1 MKRTLATALTL
12 AALMIP
18 VDSLKAEQP
27 TKTTAK
33 AATTRVRYQTIK
45 AGGQDVFY
53 REAGPKN
60 GPVVLLLH
68 GFPTSSRMFRNLIPQ
83 LADRYRVIAPDY
95 PGYGES
101 SMPQHDQFAYT
112 FDNLANVIDD
122 LITKLGVTRYTMYV
136 MDYGAPVGWRLALK
150 HPERVQALIVQNGN
164 AYEEGLPDSFWGPIK
179 KYWKEKTPS
188 NRDALR
194 GLLKLEATKWQYTTG
209 VTDTSLLDP
218 DTWTADQYGLDRKG
232 NDEIQL
238 DLFYD
243 YGSNLALYPTIQKFF
258 RDSQVP
264 TLIVWG
270 KGDPIFP
277 PVGAHPYKRDLPK
290 AELHLLDTG
299 HFALET
305 HGEEMA
311 SLIRAFLAKN
321 LTK

>member
-1 MKRTLATALTL
+1 MKHLLTIALTVATL
-12 AALMIP
+12 LIPIGVLQASPAPAA
-18 VDSLKAEQP
+18 E
-27 TKTTAK
+27 AK
-33 AATTRVRYQTIK
+33 AFPHRVHHRAIK
-45 AGGQDVFY
+45 AGGQNVFY

-68 GFPTSSRMFRNLIPQ
+68 GFPTSSRMFRNLIPK

-95 PGYGES
+95 PGFGES
-101 SMPQHDQFAYT
+101 SMPPRDQFPYT
-112 FDNLANVIDD
+112 FDSLANVIDD

-164 AYEEGLPDSFWGPIK
+164 AYEEGLPDSFWKPIK
-179 KYWKEKTPS
+179 NYWREKTPAH
-188 NRDALR
+188 RDALR

-209 VTDTSLLDP
+209 VRDTSLLDP
-218 DTWTADQYGLDRKG
+218 DTWTADQYGLDREG

-238 DLFYD
+238 DLFFD
-243 YGSNLALYPTIQKFF
+243 YGSNLALYPKIQKFF

-277 PVGAHPYKRDLPK
+277 PVGATPYKRDLPK
-290 AELHLLDTG
+290 AELHLIDTG

-305 HGEEMA
+305 HVDEIGD
-311 SLIRAFLAKN
+311 LIRTFLASN
-321 LTK
+321 LR